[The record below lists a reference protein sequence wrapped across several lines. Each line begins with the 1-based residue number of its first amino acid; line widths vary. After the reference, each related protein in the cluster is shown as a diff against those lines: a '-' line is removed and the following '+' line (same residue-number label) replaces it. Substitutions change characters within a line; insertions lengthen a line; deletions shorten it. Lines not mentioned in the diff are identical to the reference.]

1 MKKNCCA
8 FAILFFISP
17 FIAASQTGKDSL
29 AILIDKLGNDLIN
42 EKEAVGLSI
51 GVFDNGK
58 TSFYN
63 FGSTQKGGTVIPT
76 QNTVYEIGSITK
88 TFVSYIL
95 AIAVL
100 QHKVN
105 PEDDIRKYLK
115 ESYPDLEYEGHPI
128 KLVHLANTTSLLPD
142 WLPALPAKM
151 KGLSPDSA
159 LDIKIDHYK
168 HLNKQDLYRAL
179 HQVKPDTIP
188 GTRRYHS
195 NAGAQLLAYIL
206 EDVYKTPMS
215 KLIRKNITGPY
226 KLTSTSFINPGT
238 KGLATGYTASGK
250 ESIYEY
256 AMPYFQYAGGM
267 GSTTNDLVKY
277 IQLLLDKNNPASLFV
292 LKKTAEISAASGK
305 VVEMRPDS
313 IASPETYS
321 TALSWFKYHPSVN
334 YAQIWSDGGTNGFNS
349 YVVIYP
355 YANSGV
361 VILTNRSTEKIFR
374 SLPGIA
380 SRISKEIGKK

>member
-1 MKKNCCA
+1 MKHTCCA
-8 FAILFFISP
+8 FVILFFTSP
-17 FIAASQTGKDSL
+17 FIAISQTGKDSL
-29 AILIDKLGNDLIN
+29 AILINTLGNDLIN

-63 FGSTQKGGTVIPT
+63 FGSTQKGGTVTPT

-88 TFVSYIL
+88 TFESYIL

-100 QHKVN
+100 EHKVN
-105 PEDDIRKYLK
+105 LEDDIRKYLK
-115 ESYPDLEYEGHPI
+115 ESYPNLEYEGHPI

-142 WLPALPAKM
+142 WLPALPANM

-159 LDIKIDHYK
+159 LDIKIEYYK
-168 HLNKQDLYRAL
+168 QLNKQDLYRAL
-179 HQVKPDTIP
+179 HQFKPDTIP

-206 EDVYKTPMS
+206 EDVYKTPMD

-226 KLTSTSFINPGT
+226 KLTGTSFINAGT
-238 KGLATGYTASGK
+238 KGLATGYAASGK
-250 ESIYEY
+250 ESKYEY
-256 AMPYFQYAGGM
+256 VMPYFQYAGGM

-277 IQLLLDKNNPASLFV
+277 IQLLLDKKNPVSLLA

-305 VVEMRPDS
+305 LVEMRPDS

-321 TALSWFKYHPSVN
+321 TALNWFKSSHR
-334 YAQIWSDGGTNGFNS
+334 
-349 YVVIYP
+349 
-355 YANSGV
+355 
-361 VILTNRSTEKIFR
+361 LTMLKYGAMAAPT
-374 SLPGIA
+374 A
-380 SRISKEIGKK
+380 SIVM

>member
-1 MKKNCCA
+1 M
-8 FAILFFISP
+8 
-17 FIAASQTGKDSL
+17 
-29 AILIDKLGNDLIN
+29 
-42 EKEAVGLSI
+42 
-51 GVFDNGK
+51 
-58 TSFYN
+58 
-63 FGSTQKGGTVIPT
+63 
-76 QNTVYEIGSITK
+76 
-88 TFVSYIL
+88 L

-105 PEDDIRKYLK
+105 LEDDIRKYLK
-115 ESYPDLEYEGHPI
+115 ESYPNLEYEGHPI

-142 WLPALPAKM
+142 WLPELPAEM

-168 HLNKQDLYRAL
+168 KLDKQDLFRAL
-179 HQVKPDTIP
+179 HQFKPDTIP

-206 EDVYKTPMS
+206 EDVYKTPMD
-215 KLIRKNITGPY
+215 KLISKHITGPY
-226 KLTSTSFINPGT
+226 KLTGTSFINKGT
-238 KGLATGYTASGK
+238 KGLATGYAASGK

-256 AMPYFQYAGGM
+256 AMPYFRYAGGM

-277 IQLLLDKNNPASLFV
+277 IQLLLDKNNPASALA

-305 VVEMRPDS
+305 AVAMRPEG

-321 TALSWFKYHPSVN
+321 TALNWFKYQPSEN

-355 YANSGV
+355 YTNSGV
-361 VILTNRSTEKIFR
+361 VILSNRASEKIFR
-374 SLPGIA
+374 SLPGVA
-380 SRISKEIGKK
+380 ARISKEIGKK